1 MRTPMRTSRALLLVL
16 ALSIMYAPV
25 MLPAQHAGV
34 AAPTAAASPASTAPA
49 EVEQLAFLVGQWELK
64 VTPRANSLATK
75 IHGAPKLSG
84 TWKAW
89 RAFDGQGIEDELRII
104 DGSGNPAAL
113 SHTMR
118 YYDAAQR
125 RWTQTSL
132 DVYRGRFTPAT
143 GTWADGEF
151 TLRSVGRDTDGTPY
165 VQRTRFYEI
174 TPTSFKYQADRSS
187 DGERSWQ
194 TAVLRI
200 EATRVAVSAPR

>member
-1 MRTPMRTSRALLLVL
+1 MRPLHALPLLF
-16 ALSIMYAPV
+16 ALSSLVTPAA
-25 MLPAQHAGV
+25 LHAQHAGA
-34 AAPTAAASPASTAPA
+34 AAPPAPSAVSTVPA
-49 EVEQLAFLVGQWELK
+49 EVEQLAFLLGQWELK

-75 IHGAPKLSG
+75 IHGAPKLTG

-89 RAFDGQGIEDELRII
+89 RAFDGLGIEDELRII
-104 DGSGNPAAL
+104 DGSGNPASL
-113 SHTMR
+113 SHAMR
-118 YYDAAQR
+118 FYDAAQR

-143 GTWADGEF
+143 GSWADGAF
-151 TLRSVGRDTDGTPY
+151 TLRSVGRDADGTPY

-187 DGERSWQ
+187 DGERTWE

-200 EATRVAVSAPR
+200 EATRVAASASR